1 VFAFGAD
8 VEGIHLD
15 ELEARQADVDA
26 GLFDLAAEE
35 VQFLEQGAPRARLER
50 GLDGDGVEV
59 QGAQGREARPVA
71 EHQRVEA
78 KLPQGG
84 GAWTSDGRCGEEARD
99 DHEAPCGGRQVQCP
113 CAPVGVAAVG
123 VDVDLARVGE
133 LDDASPMA
141 TRAARMAPSSRR
153 PGATC
158 SSSRR

>member
-1 VFAFGAD
+1 VTESRFK
-8 VEGIHLD
+8 
-15 ELEARQADVDA
+15 
-26 GLFDLAAEE
+26 
-35 VQFLEQGAPRARLER
+35 
-50 GLDGDGVEV
+50 
-59 QGAQGREARPVA
+59 EARPVA

-99 DHEAPCGGRQVQCP
+99 DLEAPCGGRQVQCP

-141 TRAARMAPSSRR
+141 PHAGVVGVVDKPEGVHLGRDPVLRAAAERDAGGED
-153 PGATC
+153 GALVQEAGGDVLLVEEVAQL
-158 SSSRR
+158 R